1 MDCGKCFFSTMIDG
15 SLWCC
20 IVDEDISFDQENHE
34 YVPSENCEDYVAVER
49 LNDILKEY
57 VHKIKDDADE
67 QLKEF
72 IDERIEHFGG

>member
-1 MDCGKCFFSTMIDG
+1 MIDG
-15 SLWCC
+15 SLFCC
-20 IVDEDISFDQENHE
+20 VICEDIAFDQEHCE
-34 YVPSENCEDYVAVER
+34 YIPSVDCEDYVAVER

-72 IDERIEHFGG
+72 IDERIDHFGG